1 MSQVVVATPSI
12 EKNIIIFFVVARYL
26 AGPELVSR
34 CIPNDEMFLS
44 LCAELLAIDL
54 LDFIHVYIEDASKL
68 VDEALHEKCLRDYLE
83 AHLDGRDD
91 NIDDDAMVS
100 YVDEEFMIGHAIAL
114 FDFIVKELRER
125 S

>member
-1 MSQVVVATPSI
+1 M
-12 EKNIIIFFVVARYL
+12 
-26 AGPELVSR
+26 
-34 CIPNDEMFLS
+34 
-44 LCAELLAIDL
+44 CAELLAIDL

-68 VDEALHEKCLRDYLE
+68 VDEDVDVDVHEKCLRDYLE

-100 YVDEEFMIGHAIAL
+100 YVDQEFMIGHAIAL